1 MAFKCDSCGKEVS
14 NAKMVGIVAG
24 HLLKGIFSGNSD
36 SLKKAAKDGGFTSGL
51 LTGAGVECPNCGK
64 SNWK

>member
-1 MAFKCDSCGKEVS
+1 
-14 NAKMVGIVAG
+14 MVGIVAG